1 MLSDVLVAST
11 PASDDLPDG
20 LPLPHSS
27 LAVRITDDHY
37 RHSECY
43 TCTDCGLNLM
53 MRGHFW
59 FGDTMYCEKHAKE
72 RHLGKA
78 SSPQATV
85 YDRQ

>member
-1 MLSDVLVAST
+1 MLSDTVVTST
-11 PASDDLPDG
+11 PVSDG

-27 LAVRITDDHY
+27 LAVRITDEHY

-59 FGDTMYCEKHAKE
+59 FGDIMYCEKHAKE